1 MPISEKHSLSFAL
14 FYPHT
19 WAMFCKMWIQSLGWS
34 VHYRGINFIGIL
46 EENLLK
52 VTLLLS
58 FLFYLFLS
66 SFHAVS
72 THGGCSAK
80 LEWLMSFWDH
90 VLYSAL
96 FFSFWWK
103 RLAGSW
109 MCCVSG
115 HSVTALCSFSIL
127 PAFPPAGSQTL
138 CWQDVY
144 ASVIPTLFIT
154 PFPKLPS

>member
-1 MPISEKHSLSFAL
+1 MDAITGVVDTLPWNELYWYF
-14 FYPHT
+14 
-19 WAMFCKMWIQSLGWS
+19 
-34 VHYRGINFIGIL
+34 RGKAAKGNSAF
-46 EENLLK
+46 
-52 VTLLLS
+52 V
-58 FLFYLFLS
+58 FFYLFLS

-80 LEWLMSFWDH
+80 SEWLMSFWDH
-90 VLYSAL
+90 VLYSA
-96 FFSFWWK
+96 FFFWWK

-127 PAFPPAGSQTL
+127 PAFPPAGSQAL

-144 ASVIPTLFIT
+144 ASVLPTLFIT
-154 PFPKLPS
+154 SFPELPS